1 MNTPLPLTALEGKL
15 EQITYFNKETLY
27 TIAKLK
33 TGNTDNLVTV
43 VGFMGGVSPGEALR
57 IKGTWETHP
66 KYGQQ
71 FRIKSYDVTLPA
83 SVEGIRNYLQS
94 GIIKGIGPMMAG
106 RMVKHFGADTLN
118 VIEDC
123 PKKLLEVE
131 GIGKTKAT
139 SISNAWKNH
148 HAIRSLMQFL
158 QEAGVKTSYS
168 SILLKEYG
176 MDALKIIQSNP
187 YRLANDIPGIGF
199 YAADTIALSLGKSEN
214 EPERVR
220 ACIIHLMQQFTND
233 GHVFAYM
240 DQLTA
245 RCKNLFQIDSE
256 TTEEAIEDLS
266 ASGDLIIENKAEAPD
281 KKAVYLKALHQAEA
295 GLANRL
301 KALLSVPVVPQG
313 IDPEQISNEVLKKL
327 AIKLSQEQL
336 NVLEKIFFYRAVIIT
351 GGPGTGK
358 TTLIRS
364 INAVFEA
371 LGNQISLAAPTGRA
385 ARRLA
390 ELTHRDAKTIHRLL
404 GYNFKDNLFDKNQ
417 YNPLDADAVIIDEA
431 SMVDTYLM
439 FHLLNAI
446 PMTSMLIMVGDV
458 FQLPSV
464 GPGNVLDDMIKS
476 DIIPVFYLKKI
487 FRQARESS
495 IILNAHRVLKGEFPL
510 LKHINEATDLSEFYF
525 IKQNNPEKV
534 VSTIVELCTRAVPER
549 FGFDPIKEV
558 QVLTPMHK
566 GVVGTINLN
575 QVLQKVLNPSTVMI
589 NAINNSFKLGDK
601 VMHLKNNYQK
611 EVFNGDIGTII
622 SIDSK
627 KEELSVDYYGR
638 AVSYDFTETDE
649 LSLAYAISVHK
660 SQGSE
665 YPAVIIPLM
674 THHYALLQR
683 NLLYTAITRGEKLV
697 ILIGMKKA
705 LDIALKNDRPRQRLS
720 MLADR
725 LRGCSSSP
733 RYAP

>member
-1 MNTPLPLTALEGKL
+1 MSLPLTVLEGKL

-27 TIAKLK
+27 IIAKLK
-33 TGNTDNLVTV
+33 HGNTDNLVTV
-43 VGFMGGVSPGEALR
+43 VGFMGGVSPGEALK
-57 IKGTWETHP
+57 IMGEWETHP

-83 SVEGIRNYLQS
+83 SVEGITNYLKS
-94 GIIKGIGPMMAG
+94 GIIKGIGRLMAG
-106 RMVKHFGADTLN
+106 RIVKRFGADTLN
-118 VIEDC
+118 VIENY
-123 PKKLLEVE
+123 PEKLLEVE
-131 GIGKTKAT
+131 GIGKTKAA
-139 SISNAWKNH
+139 SISNAWKDH

-168 SILLKEYG
+168 AILLKEYG
-176 MDALKIIQSNP
+176 LDALNIIQSNP
-187 YRLANDIPGIGF
+187 YCLANDIPGIGF
-199 YAADTIALSLGKSEN
+199 YMADAIALKLGKSEN
-214 EPERVR
+214 EPERAR
-220 ACIIHLMQQFTND
+220 ACIIHLMQQLSND
-233 GHVFAYM
+233 GHVFAYL

-245 RCKNLFQIDSE
+245 RCKNLFQIESE
-256 TTEEAIEDLS
+256 AAEEAIEYLS
-266 ASGDLIIENKAEAPD
+266 TAGELLIENKAEVPD

-313 IDPEQISNEVLKKL
+313 IDTEQISNEILKKL
-327 AIKLSQEQL
+327 AIKLSEEQL
-336 NVLEKIFFYRAVIIT
+336 NVLEKIFSYRAVIIT

-364 INAVFEA
+364 INAVFKA
-371 LGNQISLAAPTGRA
+371 LGKQISLAAPTGRA

-417 YNPLDADAVIIDEA
+417 DNPLDADAVIIDEA

-495 IILNAHRVLKGEFPL
+495 IVLNAHRVLKGEFPL
-510 LKHINEATDLSEFYF
+510 LKHINEPADLSEFYF
-525 IKQNNPEKV
+525 IEQNNPEKV
-534 VSTIVELCTRAVPER
+534 VSTIVELCTRAIPER
-549 FGFDPIKEV
+549 FGFDPVKEV
-558 QVLTPMHK
+558 QVLAPMHK

-575 QVLQKVLNPSTVMI
+575 QVLQKVLNPNPVTI
-589 NAINNSFKLGDK
+589 NATNNSFKPGDK

-627 KEELSVDYYGR
+627 KEELSVDFYGR
-638 AVSYDFTETDE
+638 AVSYDFTETGE

-674 THHYALLQR
+674 TQHYALLQR

-720 MLADR
+720 MLTDR
-725 LRGCSSSP
+725 LVTL
-733 RYAP
+733 

>member
-1 MNTPLPLTALEGKL
+1 MNTSLPLTALEGKL

-33 TGNTDNLVTV
+33 TGNTDNLITV
-43 VGFMGGVSPGEALR
+43 VGFMGGVSPGEALK
-57 IKGTWETHP
+57 IKGIWETHP

-83 SVEGIRNYLQS
+83 SVEGIKDYLKS
-94 GIIKGIGPMMAG
+94 GIIKGIGRLMAS
-106 RMVKHFGADTLN
+106 RMVNRFGAKTLDI
-118 VIEDC
+118 IENY
-123 PKKLLEVE
+123 PEKLLEVE
-131 GIGKTKAT
+131 GIGKTKAA
-139 SISNAWKNH
+139 SISNAWKDH
-148 HAIRSLMQFL
+148 HAIRGLMQFL

-168 SILLKEYG
+168 AILLKEYG
-176 MDALKIIQSNP
+176 LDALNIIQSNP

-199 YAADTIALSLGKSEN
+199 YVADAIALRLGKSGN

-220 ACIIHLMQQFTND
+220 ACIIYLMQQFTNE
-233 GHVFAYM
+233 GHVFAYL
-240 DQLTA
+240 DQLIE
-245 RCKNLFQIDSE
+245 RCKDLFQIESNLAED
-256 TTEEAIEDLS
+256 AIEDLT
-266 ASGDLIIENKAEAPD
+266 ASGELVIE
-281 KKAVYLKALHQAEA
+281 KKAVYLKTLHQAEA

-301 KALLSVPVVPQG
+301 KALLSVPVVHQE
-313 IDPEQISNEVLKKL
+313 IDTQQISNEVLKKL

-336 NVLEKIFFYRAVIIT
+336 NVLEKIFSYRAVIIT

-364 INAVFEA
+364 INAIFEV
-371 LGNQISLAAPTGRA
+371 LGKQISLAAPTGRA
-385 ARRLA
+385 ARRLS

-417 YNPLDADAVIIDEA
+417 DNPLDADAVIIDEA

-439 FHLLNAI
+439 FHLLNAV

-476 DIIPVFYLKKI
+476 NIIPVFYLKKI

-495 IILNAHRVLKGEFPL
+495 IVLNAHRVLKGEFPL
-510 LKHINEATDLSEFYF
+510 LKNINEATDLSEFYF
-525 IKQNNPEKV
+525 LEQNSPEKV

-549 FGFDPIKEV
+549 FGFDPVKEI

-566 GVVGTINLN
+566 GAVGTINLN
-575 QVLQKVLNPSTVMI
+575 QMLQKGLNPNPGRI
-589 NAINNSFKLGDK
+589 NAIDSSFKPGDK

-627 KEELSVDYYGR
+627 KEELLVDFYGR
-638 AVSYDFTETDE
+638 EVSYDFTETGE

-674 THHYALLQR
+674 TQHFALLQR

-705 LDIALKNDRPRQRLS
+705 LDIALKNDKPRQRLS

-725 LRGCSSSP
+725 LSTL
-733 RYAP
+733 

>member
-1 MNTPLPLTALEGKL
+1 LNTSLPLTVLEGKL

-27 TIAKLK
+27 IIAKLK
-33 TGNTDNLVTV
+33 PGNTDNLVTV
-43 VGFMGGVSPGEALR
+43 VGFMGGVTPGEALK

-66 KYGQQ
+66 KYGEQ

-83 SVEGIRNYLQS
+83 SVEGIRNYLKS
-94 GIIKGIGPMMAG
+94 GIIKGIGRLMAG
-106 RMVKHFGADTLN
+106 RMVKRFGADTLN
-118 VIEDC
+118 VMENY
-123 PKKLLEVE
+123 PEKLLEVE
-131 GIGKTKAT
+131 GIGKTKAA
-139 SISNAWKNH
+139 SISNAWKDH

-168 SILLKEYG
+168 AILLKEYG
-176 MDALKIIQSNP
+176 LDALNIIQSNP
-187 YRLANDIPGIGF
+187 YCLANDIPGIGF
-199 YAADTIALSLGKSEN
+199 YMADAISRRLGKLED
-214 EPERVR
+214 EPERAR
-220 ACIIHLMQQFTND
+220 ACIIHLMQQFSND

-240 DQLTA
+240 DHLTA
-245 RCKNLFQIDSE
+245 RCKNLFQIESE
-256 TTEEAIEDLS
+256 AAEEAIEDLS
-266 ASGDLIIENKAEAPD
+266 ASGDLIIENKVEVPD
-281 KKAVYLKALHQAEA
+281 KKAVYLKTLHQAET
-295 GLANRL
+295 GLANRF

-313 IDPEQISNEVLKKL
+313 IDTEQISNEVLKKL
-327 AIKLSQEQL
+327 AIKLSEEQL
-336 NVLEKIFFYRAVIIT
+336 NVLEKIFSYRAVIIT

-364 INAVFEA
+364 INAVFKA
-371 LGNQISLAAPTGRA
+371 LGKQISLAAPTGRA
-385 ARRLA
+385 ARRLT

-404 GYNFKDNLFDKNQ
+404 GYNFKDNCFDKNQ
-417 YNPLDADAVIIDEA
+417 DNPLDADAIIIDEA
-431 SMVDTYLM
+431 SMVDTYMM

-495 IILNAHRVLKGEFPL
+495 IVLNAHRALKGEFPL
-510 LKHINEATDLSEFYF
+510 LKHTNEPVGLSDFYF
-525 IKQNNPEKV
+525 IEQNNPEEV
-534 VSTIVELCTRAVPER
+534 VSTIAELCTMAIPER
-549 FGFDPIKEV
+549 FGFDPVKEV
-558 QVLTPMHK
+558 QILTPMHK
-566 GVVGTINLN
+566 GVTGTINLN
-575 QVLQKVLNPSTVMI
+575 QALQKVLNPNPATI
-589 NAINNSFKLGDK
+589 NAANNSFKPGDK

-627 KEELSVDYYGR
+627 KEELSVDFYGR
-638 AVSYDFTETDE
+638 AVSYDFTETGE

-674 THHYALLQR
+674 TQHYVLLQR

-705 LDIALKNDRPRQRLS
+705 LEIALKNDRPRQRLS

-725 LRGCSSSP
+725 LSTL
-733 RYAP
+733 

>member
-33 TGNTDNLVTV
+33 TSNTDNLVTV
-43 VGFMGGVSPGEALR
+43 VGFMGRVTPGEALR

-94 GIIKGIGPMMAG
+94 GIIKGIGPMMAS
-106 RMVKHFGADTLN
+106 RMVNRFGAKALD
-118 VIEDC
+118 VIEDH
-123 PKKLLEVE
+123 PEKLLEVE
-131 GIGKTKAT
+131 GIGKTKAA
-139 SISNAWKNH
+139 SISNAWKDH
-148 HAIRSLMQFL
+148 HAIRNLMQFL

-168 SILLKEYG
+168 AILLKEYG
-176 MDALKIIQSNP
+176 LDALKIIQSNP
-187 YRLANDIPGIGF
+187 YRMANDIPGIGF
-199 YAADTIALSLGKSEN
+199 YVADTIALSLGKLGN

-256 TTEEAIEDLS
+256 TAEEAIEDLS
-266 ASGDLIIENKAEAPD
+266 AAGELVIENKAEVPD
-281 KKAVYLKALHQAEA
+281 KKVVYLKTLHRAEA
-295 GLANRL
+295 GIANRL
-301 KALLSVPVVPQG
+301 KAFLSVPVLPQG
-313 IDPEQISNEVLKKL
+313 IDTEQISNEVLKKL

-336 NVLEKIFFYRAVIIT
+336 NVLEKIFSYRAVIIT

-371 LGNQISLAAPTGRA
+371 LGKQISLAAPTGRA
-385 ARRLA
+385 ARRLS

-417 YNPLDADAVIIDEA
+417 DNSLDADAVIIDEA

-495 IILNAHRVLKGEFPL
+495 IVLNAHRVLKGEFPL
-510 LKHINEATDLSEFYF
+510 LKHINEPADLSEFYF
-525 IKQNNPEKV
+525 IEQNNPEKV
-534 VSTIVELCTRAVPER
+534 VSTIAELCTRAIPER
-549 FGFDPIKEV
+549 FGFDPVKEV

-575 QVLQKVLNPSTVMI
+575 QVLQKVLNPNHGGI
-589 NAINNSFKLGDK
+589 NAIDSSFKPGDK

-638 AVSYDFTETDE
+638 TVTYDFTETGE

-674 THHYALLQR
+674 TQHFALLQR

-697 ILIGMKKA
+697 ILIGVKKA
-705 LDIALKNDRPRQRLS
+705 LDIALKNDKPRQRLS

-725 LRGCSSSP
+725 LSVL
-733 RYAP
+733 